1 MIDTRHHLIDYYCST
16 GKVNL
21 STMKPL
27 AKPCDELRLIT
38 DIFNDCSKVA
48 RDNAQAFT
56 LPVTGIMIVTVMM
69 VAFAHIVYIL
79 C

>member
-1 MIDTRHHLIDYYCST
+1 MNDTRHHLIDYYCST
-16 GKVNL
+16 VNL

-56 LPVTGIMIVTVMM
+56 PPVTGIMIVTVVM
-69 VAFAHIVYIL
+69 VAFAHIYIL
-79 C
+79 Y